1 MLNIRFVTLAKSNV
15 PCLWR
20 KRCCTCTSTV
30 AYFLHYTTAWWIW
43 DSSKFYPIKPKLDIG
58 LFVEFCVFTCF
69 YQFLHDKIVLQIKTK
84 QWSHHAK
91 TGKNT
96 EINKQSDV
104 KFWLNWR
111 KYGTVSYSFSCIK
124 TNFLLSKKTLTNQT
138 FFLSLKKIQTTFK
151 LCHWLMTCHGHKRI
165 EKIPQWIK

>member
-58 LFVEFCVFTCF
+58 LFVEFCVFTSFCMIKLF
-69 YQFLHDKIVLQIKTK
+69 FRSKQNNDHIMQKLVKTQKSTNNLMSSFGLIEENMELSHIHLAVSKQISYCPKK
-84 QWSHHAK
+84 
-91 TGKNT
+91 
-96 EINKQSDV
+96 
-104 KFWLNWR
+104 LWR
-111 KYGTVSYSFSCIK
+111 IRLFFSV
-124 TNFLLSKKTLTNQT
+124 
-138 FFLSLKKIQTTFK
+138 
-151 LCHWLMTCHGHKRI
+151 
-165 EKIPQWIK
+165 